1 MKRKKVLI
9 FSVVATFVALCLFG
23 FLLCS
28 RIDGYIASLDI
39 LDFLLEDPSVDPVQ
53 IQTQQDGLVVILRN
67 VCFSGIA
74 FLLSLASFIAQIFL
88 LVKKDG

>member
-1 MKRKKVLI
+1 MKKKTVLI

-23 FLLCS
+23 FLLYS
-28 RIDGYIASLDI
+28 RIDDYMVSLDVLNI
-39 LDFLLEDPSVDPVQ
+39 LIESTSPDPTQLQV
-53 IQTQQDGLVVILRN
+53 QQDAIVVILRN

-74 FLLSLASFIAQIFL
+74 FLLSLGSFIAQIFL